1 MPNYEEMYYTLFNKI
16 TDITEELK
24 ALQSKMCVLIT
35 KTKINNKNLL
45 HEKKYF

>member
-24 ALQSKMCVLIT
+24 ALQSKM
-35 KTKINNKNLL
+35 
-45 HEKKYF
+45 E

>member
-24 ALQSKMCVLIT
+24 ALQSKMEEMC
-35 KTKINNKNLL
+35 INNEDENK
-45 HEKKYF
+45 

>member
-1 MPNYEEMYYTLFNKI
+1 MPNYEEMYI

-24 ALQSKMCVLIT
+24 ALQSKMEEMCINNED
-35 KTKINNKNLL
+35 KINNKNLL